1 MTPVGSKGA
10 EPVRGPIAWM
20 VRNRVTPNLLMLFLL
35 IGGWFMSGRIRK
47 EVFPEFSLD
56 TVTVRVAYP
65 GASPEEVERGVVL
78 AIEEAVRGVDG
89 VKEVAATAREGLA
102 EVQIELRRGA
112 DQQKAY
118 QDIKQEIDRIT
129 TFPLEAEEPQVT
141 LDVRRREVVV
151 MQLYGNASEWVL
163 RNLAEDVRDRLL
175 QSADITQV
183 ELTGGRAYEVHVEVP
198 RETLRAHGLTLEQVA
213 QRIRAAALELPG
225 GRIRTEAGEILLR
238 LRERREWAAEFAQ
251 LPVVT
256 TPDGGVVTLGQLGQ
270 VREGFEDVDRV
281 ATYNGQPAIRL
292 EVYRV
297 GRQTPIS
304 VSDAVR
310 QMLPELRASLP
321 PGVGLEITTDWSDVY
336 RQRLHLL
343 LKNAFIGLVL
353 VMGLLGLFLEF
364 KLAAWV
370 MMGIPTAF
378 LGTLLFLPLV
388 DVSINMISMF
398 AFIIA
403 LGIVVDDA
411 IVAGENIY
419 NCRQRGMG
427 LVDAAIVGARQ
438 VAVPVA
444 FSVLTN
450 IVAFIPLYFVP
461 GFFGKIWQVI
471 PLVVITA
478 FLISWMESLLILP
491 AHLAYTRSQPRSG
504 VTAKLH
510 HWQQQFSAAF
520 DRWVE
525 ERYGNFLDGC
535 LRHRYVTLAVAIAV
549 LAVVVGYVASGR
561 IGMILMPRV
570 EADQA
575 VANVKLPV
583 GSPLAAAM
591 AARDQLV
598 RAAEEVAAEHGGE
611 RLLKGIF
618 ALIEADRIEVVAYL
632 TDADVRPVGTAQFT
646 RLWRERTGA
655 LVGVDSVQFAAD
667 RGGPG
672 AGAAL
677 SVELSHRD
685 VEVLEQASRDL
696 AMRLTELPVVKDID
710 AGFRGGKAQLDFA
723 VTEVGR
729 SLGLTA
735 QELARQ
741 IRHAFYGAEALRQ
754 QRGRHETKVLV
765 RLPEEERLSE
775 YDVEQ
780 LMVRTPAGTDVPVT
794 EVAEVRRGRAYTTIT
809 RRDGRRT
816 VTVTGDVEPL
826 GETPRVLDW
835 LNSTALPALAADYP
849 GLTYGYQGQQADLRE
864 SVQSLQAGL
873 LLSLMGIFFLL
884 AVPFRS
890 YVQPLIV
897 MTSIPFGIA
906 GAVLGHVIM
915 GYDLSVLSLMGIIAL
930 AGVVVNASLVLIVQA
945 NENRAAGM
953 NVHDAVCRA
962 AIRRFRPIVLTT
974 LTTFGGLAPMIFETS
989 RQARFMI
996 PMALSLGYGV
1006 LFATAVSLVIVP
1018 ALYLILEDV
1027 RSWRTVLTADLDSA
1041 ARPVSST

>member
-1 MTPVGSKGA
+1 DVYK
-10 EPVRGPIAWM
+10 RQ
-20 VRNRVTPNLLMLFLL
+20 
-35 IGGWFMSGRIRK
+35 
-47 EVFPEFSLD
+47 
-56 TVTVRVAYP
+56 
-65 GASPEEVERGVVL
+65 
-78 AIEEAVRGVDG
+78 
-89 VKEVAATAREGLA
+89 AREGLA
-102 EVQIELRRGA
+102 EVEIELLRGVNE
-112 DQQKAY
+112 QKAY

-175 QSADITQV
+175 QSPDITQV
-183 ELTGGRAYEVHVEVP
+183 ELTGGRAYEVQVEVP
-198 RETLRAHGLTLEQVA
+198 RETLRAYGLTLEQLA
-213 QRIRAAALELPG
+213 QRIRMTALELPG
-225 GRIRTEAGEILLR
+225 GRIQTEAGEILLR
-238 LRERREWAAEFAQ
+238 LRERREWASEFAE

-256 TPDGGVVTLGQLGQ
+256 TREGGVVTLGQLAT

-281 ATYNGQPAIRL
+281 ATYNGLPAIRL

-297 GRQTPIS
+297 GRQTPIG

-310 QMLPELRASLP
+310 ELLPEIRASLP

-336 RQRLHLL
+336 RQRLQLL
-343 LKNAFIGLVL
+343 LKNAFFGLVL

-378 LGTLLFLPLV
+378 LGTLLFLPMV

-419 NCRQRGMG
+419 NCRQQGMDR
-427 LVDAAIVGARQ
+427 VRAAIVGARA

-450 IVAFIPLYFVP
+450 VVAFVPLFFVP
-461 GFFGKIWQVI
+461 GMFGKIWQVI

-491 AHLAYTRSQPRSG
+491 AHLAHTRSQPRSRL
-504 VTAKLH
+504 TARLH
-510 HWQQQFSAAF
+510 EWQQQFAAAF
-520 DRWVE
+520 DRWVQN
-525 ERYGNFLDGC
+525 RYGRFLEGC
-535 LRHRYVTLAVAIAV
+535 LRHRYVTLAVSVAV
-549 LAVVVGYVASGR
+549 LVVVIAYVVSGR

-575 VANVKLPV
+575 AANVKLPV
-583 GSPLAAAM
+583 GSPMTVALT
-591 AARDQLV
+591 ARDQLV
-598 RAAEEVAAEHGGE
+598 RAAERVAAEHGGE
-611 RLLKGIF
+611 RLLKGVF
-618 ALIEADRIEVVAYL
+618 ALVEGDRVEVVAYL
-632 TDADVRPVGTAQFT
+632 TDADVRPIGTAHFT

-685 VEVLEQASRDL
+685 VDVLERASRDL
-696 AMRLTELPVVKDID
+696 ASRLTELPVVKDID
-710 AGFRGGKAQLDFA
+710 AGFRGGKPQLDFV
-723 VTEVGR
+723 VTEAGR
-729 SLGLTA
+729 SLGLTS
-735 QELARQ
+735 QEVARQ

-754 QRGRHETKVLV
+754 QRGRNETKVMV
-765 RLPEEERLSE
+765 RLPAEERASE
-775 YDVEQ
+775 YDVEH
-780 LMVRTPAGTDVPVT
+780 LMVRVPSGADVPLV

-835 LNSTALPALAADYP
+835 LKNTEIPALAADYP
-849 GLTYGYQGQQADLRE
+849 RLTFGYQGQQADLRE
-864 SVQSLQAGL
+864 SVQSLQTGL
-873 LLSLMGIFFLL
+873 LLALMGIFFLL

-897 MTSIPFGIA
+897 MTSIPFGIV

-930 AGVVVNASLVLIVQA
+930 AGVVVNAALVLIVQT

-953 NVHDAVCRA
+953 TVHDAVWRA
-962 AIRRFRPIVLTT
+962 AIRRFRPIMLTT

-996 PMALSLGYGV
+996 PMALSLGYGI

-1027 RSWRTVLTADLDSA
+1027 KGWRASFAQIAAMPTARA
-1041 ARPVSST
+1041 GG

>member
-1 MTPVGSKGA
+1 MTPVG
-10 EPVRGPIAWM
+10 ERGPIAWM
-20 VRNRVTPNLLMLFLL
+20 VYNRVTPNLMMLIL
-35 IGGWFMSGRIRK
+35 ILGGLFMSWRIRK
-47 EVFPEFSLD
+47 EVFPEFSLGM
-56 TVTVRVAYP
+56 VTVRVAYP
-65 GASPEEVERGVVL
+65 GASPEEVERGVIL

-89 VKEVAATAREGLA
+89 VKEVSATAREGLA
-102 EVQIELRRGA
+102 EVEIELLRGVNE
-112 DQQKAY
+112 QKAY

-175 QSADITQV
+175 QSPDITQV
-183 ELTGGRAYEVHVEVP
+183 ELTGGRAYEVQVEVP
-198 RETLRAHGLTLEQVA
+198 RETLRAYGLTLEQLA
-213 QRIRAAALELPG
+213 QRIRMTALELPG
-225 GRIRTEAGEILLR
+225 GRIQTEAGEILLR
-238 LRERREWAAEFAQ
+238 LRERREWASEFAE

-256 TPDGGVVTLGQLGQ
+256 TRKGGVVTLGQLAT

-281 ATYNGQPAIRL
+281 ATYNGLPAIRL

-297 GRQTPIS
+297 GRQTPIG

-310 QMLPELRASLP
+310 ELLPEIRASLP

-336 RQRLHLL
+336 RQRLQLL
-343 LKNAFIGLVL
+343 LKNAFFGLVL

-388 DVSINMISMF
+388 NVSINMISMF

-419 NCRQRGMG
+419 NCRQQGMDR
-427 LVDAAIVGARQ
+427 VRAAIVGARA

-450 IVAFIPLYFVP
+450 VVAFVPLYFVP
-461 GFFGKIWQVI
+461 GMFGKIWQVI

-491 AHLAYTRSQPRSG
+491 AHLAHTRSQPRSRL
-504 VTAKLH
+504 TARLH
-510 HWQQQFSAAF
+510 EWQQQFAAAF
-520 DRWVE
+520 DRWVQN
-525 ERYGNFLDGC
+525 RYGRFLEGC
-535 LRHRYVTLAVAIAV
+535 LRHRYVTLAVSVAV
-549 LAVVVGYVASGR
+549 LVVVIAYVVSGR

-575 VANVKLPV
+575 AANVKLPV
-583 GSPLAAAM
+583 GSPMTVALT
-591 AARDQLV
+591 ARDQLV
-598 RAAEEVAAEHGGE
+598 RAAERVAAEHGGE
-611 RLLKGIF
+611 RLLKGVF
-618 ALIEADRIEVVAYL
+618 ALVEGDRVEVVAYL
-632 TDADVRPVGTAQFT
+632 TDADVRPIGTAHFT

-685 VEVLEQASRDL
+685 VDVLERASRDL
-696 AMRLTELPVVKDID
+696 ASRLTELPVVKDID
-710 AGFRGGKAQLDFA
+710 AGFRGGKPQLDFV

-729 SLGLTA
+729 SLGLTS
-735 QELARQ
+735 QEVARQ

-754 QRGRHETKVLV
+754 QRSRNETKVLV
-765 RLPEEERLSE
+765 RLPAEERASE
-775 YDVEQ
+775 FDVEH
-780 LMVRTPAGTDVPVT
+780 LMVRLASGADVPLV

-816 VTVTGDVEPL
+816 VTVTADVEPL

-835 LNSTALPALAADYP
+835 LNNIALPALAADYP
-849 GLTYGYQGQQADLRE
+849 GLTFGYQGQQADLRE
-864 SVQSLQAGL
+864 SVQGLQTGL
-873 LLSLMGIFFLL
+873 LLALMGIFFLL

-897 MTSIPFGIA
+897 MTSIPFGI
-906 GAVLGHVIM
+906 
-915 GYDLSVLSLMGIIAL
+915 
-930 AGVVVNASLVLIVQA
+930 
-945 NENRAAGM
+945 
-953 NVHDAVCRA
+953 
-962 AIRRFRPIVLTT
+962 
-974 LTTFGGLAPMIFETS
+974 
-989 RQARFMI
+989 
-996 PMALSLGYGV
+996 
-1006 LFATAVSLVIVP
+1006 
-1018 ALYLILEDV
+1018 
-1027 RSWRTVLTADLDSA
+1027 
-1041 ARPVSST
+1041 